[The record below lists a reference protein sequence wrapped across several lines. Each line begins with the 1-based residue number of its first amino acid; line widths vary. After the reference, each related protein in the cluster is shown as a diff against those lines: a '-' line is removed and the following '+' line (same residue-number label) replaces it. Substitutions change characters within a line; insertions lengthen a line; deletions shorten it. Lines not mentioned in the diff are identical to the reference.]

1 MDEKRLKS
9 LSDIKIPDAGSDAR
23 QKALALAM
31 EEYDGEFDHK
41 IAGAEEKNKN
51 NSTATKGTDDG
62 ERPISTINWIK
73 GFITM
78 KAPMNARFPI
88 AATLTGLLV
97 LPLGWVLYQN
107 TALTPITFGART
119 NVETAVVEQPNP
131 ISVTDSGPVT
141 NPAPVSTPVAEQEL
155 VFGND
160 ARQERSDE
168 NISSL
173 ASEAIAPPQNI
184 VQQDLGVNRAQ
195 MQEKVADG
203 FAAPASISPLPVGG
217 LIAPAPPVDQFSD
230 ADRARLQQIQTNN
243 DRFAA
248 FEEGAIK
255 SVAEEPV
262 STFSIDVDTA
272 SYAYI
277 RRALNEGRLPD
288 PQAVRIEEMVNY
300 FSYDYATPQNL
311 DNPFAPQMEI
321 TPSPWNVANQLLRI
335 GIEGYVPP
343 ASERQPVNLVFLI
356 DTSGSMSSP
365 DKLPLLQKAF
375 ALAVNQLN
383 ENDQVSIV
391 TYAGA
396 AGMVL
401 APTPASDK
409 ATILA
414 ALNNLHPG
422 GSTAGAAGIELAY
435 ALAEQASVEGS
446 VNRVLLAT
454 DGDFNVGISSE
465 TELKRFIETK
475 RQSGT
480 FLSVLGFGTGNLN
493 DALMQTLAQNGNGSA
508 YYIDSFSEAQKVM
521 VEEIGSTLTTIAK
534 DVKIQIEFNPA
545 LIAQYRLIGYET
557 RALNREDFN
566 NDKVDA
572 GEIGAGHSVT
582 ALYELTPVGAENSL
596 IDPLRYGE
604 TVVLDGGEV
613 GVSASNTG
621 VSNPNEIGFF
631 KLRYKEP
638 DGDVSKLIEVPITRD
653 MVQQNMADASIDT
666 RFAIAVAAFGQKL
679 RGSVYGGDMS
689 YADIKTLA
697 AGARGDDQFGYRAE
711 FIRLIDLAAAI
722 SGDK

>member
-9 LSDIKIPDAGSDAR
+9 LGDIKIPDAGSDAR

-31 EEYDGEFDHK
+31 QEYDQEF
-41 IAGAEEKNKN
+41 AGLEEKNRN
-51 NSTATKGTDDG
+51 ISTATKGNAFG
-62 ERPISTINWIK
+62 ERPISTIKWIK
-73 GFITM
+73 GLITM
-78 KAPMNARFPI
+78 NVPMNARFPI
-88 AATLTGLLV
+88 AATLTGLLI
-97 LPLGWVLYQN
+97 LPLGLVLYQN
-107 TALTPITFGART
+107 TALTPVATIRGASA
-119 NVETAVVEQPNP
+119 E
-131 ISVTDSGPVT
+131 ISVPPTPIPSPSTDG
-141 NPAPVSTPVAEQEL
+141 EL
-155 VFGND
+155 ELSDDVGQV
-160 ARQERSDE
+160 RQERDVRVQSNEPVQELESDVSVAAE
-168 NISSL
+168 V
-173 ASEAIAPPQNI
+173 ASEARL
-184 VQQDLGVNRAQ
+184 V
-195 MQEKVADG
+195 EKVAVDG
-203 FAAPASISPLPVGG
+203 FAAPAPSAEQTIGGIVGVSQAPRRQAPLSFVTEAEKN
-217 LIAPAPPVDQFSD
+217 LSTV
-230 ADRARLQQIQTNN
+230 NN
-243 DRFAA
+243 DRFAS

-255 SVAEEPV
+255 SVAQEPV

-300 FSYDYATPQNL
+300 FSYDYASPQNL

-335 GIEGYVPP
+335 GIKGYVPP

-375 ALAVNQLN
+375 ALAVNQLD

-435 ALAEQASVEGS
+435 SLAEQASVEGS
-446 VNRVLLAT
+446 LNRVLLAT

-465 TELKRFIETK
+465 NELKRFIETK

-534 DVKIQIEFNPA
+534 DVKIQIEFNPE
-545 LIAQYRLIGYET
+545 LVAQYRLIGYET

-582 ALYELTPVGAENSL
+582 AIYELTPVGANNPL

-613 GVSASNTG
+613 GVSASNPSAG
-621 VSNPNEIGFF
+621 NPDEIGFF
-631 KLRYKEP
+631 KLRYKAP
-638 DGDVSKLIEVPITRD
+638 DGDVSKLIEVPITTD
-653 MVQQNMADASIDT
+653 MVQQNMADASTDT

-689 YADIKTLA
+689 FADIKALA
-697 AGARGDDQFGYRAE
+697 TSARGDDEFGYRAE
-711 FIRLIDLAAAI
+711 FIRLIDLASAI
-722 SGDK
+722 NGTE